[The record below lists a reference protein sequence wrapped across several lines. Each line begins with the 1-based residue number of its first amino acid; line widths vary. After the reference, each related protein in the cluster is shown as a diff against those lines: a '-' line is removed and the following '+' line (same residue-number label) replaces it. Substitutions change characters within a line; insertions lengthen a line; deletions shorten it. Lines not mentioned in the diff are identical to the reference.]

1 VRLLVF
7 GGWGQLGS
15 DLVEAADR
23 RGHDLIRPRHGEV
36 DVTDASAVAAR
47 TGAARPDVVVNAAAF
62 HKTEWCEQDPVRA
75 FAVNAVGALIVA
87 RAAAAAA
94 ARSVYVSSDYVFDGT
109 REDGYTEDDAVGP
122 VNVYGISKVSGEMLV
137 RLRELDSL
145 VVRGSAM
152 FGHAG
157 SAGKGGNFIET
168 MLSKAR
174 AGEPI
179 AVVDDLV
186 FAPTST
192 HDMADR
198 VMDLLERGAPAGIY
212 HLANAGR
219 CSWFDFARTVFDL
232 AGLDVEVG
240 RRSAAED
247 DVRRPRFSVLRDTR
261 TAGLGLPPARPWTEA
276 VAWYLEA
283 KSDSRRA
290 NG

>member
-15 DLVEAADR
+15 DLAEAAGR

-47 TGAARPDVVVNAAAF
+47 TGAARPDVVVNTAAF
-62 HKTEWCEQDPVRA
+62 HKTEWCEQDPVQA

-94 ARSVYVSSDYVFDGT
+94 ARSVYVSSDYVFDGR

-122 VNVYGISKVSGEMLV
+122 INVYGTSKVSGEMLV
-137 RLRELDSL
+137 RLGDRHAL

-168 MLSKAR
+168 MLSKAE
-174 AGEPI
+174 AGETI
-179 AVVDDLV
+179 SVVDDLV

-198 VMDLLERGAPAGIY
+198 VMDLLERGAPSGIY

-219 CSWFDFARTVFDL
+219 CSWFDFARKVFDL
-232 AGLDVEVG
+232 AGLEVEVG
-240 RRSAAED
+240 RRSSAED
-247 DVRRPRFSVLRDTR
+247 DVRRPRFSVLRDTK
-261 TAGLGLPPARPWTEA
+261 TAGLGMPPARPWMEA

-283 KSDSRRA
+283 RVR
-290 NG
+290 